1 MRHWHDHGTD
11 GTTAVLFQTHFFD
24 RRCARAFA
32 ALARGCAADHRPVVV
47 IHLPPGA
54 PVPPRLGDVPHH
66 VVRTDEMRLA
76 DYGAK
81 AHGPAWSLWNGGHT
95 DLIFLHYARA
105 HPGHARYW
113 AVEYDVRFSGDW
125 RRFFAAYE
133 DDPADLL
140 APAILPRSADPG
152 WYNWHS
158 LAGPAPDE
166 ALQLRAFLPV
176 FRASARL
183 VQAVDAA
190 YRGGLTGH
198 CEAIWPSIAQAAGMS
213 IHDLGGDGPF
223 TPDRYRG
230 RFYSSSPLSPDLCP
244 GSFAFKPP
252 LYRPGSRRDM
262 LWHPVKPFFWR
273 VEAKEGL
280 RDMRRRAGILLRRA
294 ATLAGFTLPPLLQE
308 GGFET
313 LRVRRRSQRCMK
325 ASVAEN
331 SLQTG
336 GSEAGATHTD
346 A

>member
-1 MRHWHDHGTD
+1 MRNRQHHGTD

-24 RRCARAFA
+24 WRCARAFA
-32 ALARGCAADHRPVVV
+32 ALARGCAADHFPVVV

-54 PVPPRLGDVPHH
+54 RVPPRLRDVPHH
-66 VVRTDEMRLA
+66 VVRTDEMRLP

-81 AHGPAWSLWNGGHT
+81 THGPDWNLWKGGHT

-113 AVEYDVRFSGDW
+113 MVEYDVRFSGDW
-125 RRFFAAYE
+125 RRFLAAYE

-140 APAILPRSADPG
+140 APAIVQRSMDPG
-152 WYNWHS
+152 WYNWPS
-158 LAGPAPDE
+158 LAGPAPPE

-183 VQAVDAA
+183 VEAVDAA

-198 CEAIWPSIAQAAGMS
+198 CEAIWPSVAQAAGMT

-252 LYRPGSRRDM
+252 LYRPGSRPDM

-273 VEAKEGL
+273 AEVKEGL
-280 RDMRRRAGILLRRA
+280 RDIRRRGGILLRRA
-294 ATLAGFTLPPLLQE
+294 AAWAGIGLPPLLQE
-308 GGFET
+308 GGLEA
-313 LRVRRRSQRCMK
+313 LAARRRSQRCKNDAVSENPPQMGVAK
-325 ASVAEN
+325 A
-331 SLQTG
+331 G
-336 GSEAGATHTD
+336 PTHTD